1 MQTDPMIQ
9 WLQQTTLLGQSLS
22 SLCTAL
28 LTALLAYLLMR
39 TALRVAQVHLRRLS
53 ERSSSHVPA
62 VLLEVVSG
70 TSTRLMALVALLI
83 ALNMLDLSDRWATRV
98 AQLWFIAL
106 VLQVA
111 LWANRGVQIALEGYV
126 QRHPT
131 TAAAQPSVA
140 GALIGWGLRCVLWSI
155 VLLAVLSNLGVNIT
169 AFIAS
174 LGVGGIAVALAAQN
188 VLGDLFASV
197 AIAMDKPFE
206 VGDFVVF
213 GSVAGTVEYVGIK
226 TTRIR
231 SLGGEQ
237 IVLSNTAL
245 LGQTVSNYKRL
256 AERRI
261 VFTFGVGYDTT
272 AAQAEEIARTVE
284 DIVSRSDRLRFDRAH
299 LKGFSQSALD
309 YEVVYIV
316 KDPGYNV
323 YMDEQQRINLA
334 LMRALQDMGVSFAMP
349 RAAVQ
354 VAPPVTEAP
363 TNMPA
368 MPSSTSAAAASA
380 VAAAGART

>member
-1 MQTDPMIQ
+1 
-9 WLQQTTLLGQSLS
+9 
-22 SLCTAL
+22 
-28 LTALLAYLLMR
+28 
-39 TALRVAQVHLRRLS
+39 
-53 ERSSSHVPA
+53 
-62 VLLEVVSG
+62 VVSG

-272 AAQAEEIARTVE
+272 AAQAEEIARTVR
-284 DIVSRSDRLRFDRAH
+284 DIVSESERVRFDRAH

-316 KDPGYNV
+316 RDPGYNV

-354 VAPPVTEAP
+354 VAPPVTEALV
-363 TNMPA
+363 NMPA